1 MNVWLNPTMR
11 HHTTRFLLL
20 ALVMSLGVSPAFAA
34 GHKIGVLLKGRTK
47 FWSVVEQGALTAGEK
62 LGAEVIVKTPPT
74 ESDIAV
80 QILML
85 NALAASGVE
94 AIVIAPGHKVTLAQP
109 VAALAAKGIKF
120 IVIDSPLAGN
130 VSSAFIGTNHRAAG
144 ETAGRLLAGLVKES
158 DEVSLFRHLQ
168 DNAATGDREDGAL
181 AKLREAHPKI
191 SVHGDIYAG
200 NEKEVQVERAKL
212 LLAKYPGTKGILASS
227 TPGTMVMLDVLS
239 HHEPVGA
246 IKLVGFGFNLNEEV
260 AAALDAG
267 TMHGWIAQQPR
278 EIGAR
283 GVEAAVDILNGKA
296 VPPVINVDVFVV
308 TKDNLHDPK
317 TQALLKL

>member
-1 MNVWLNPTMR
+1 MR
-11 HHTTRFLLL
+11 HHTIHFLLL
-20 ALVMSLGVSPAFAA
+20 VLVLSLGQSSVFAA

-47 FWSVVEQGALTAGEK
+47 FWSVVEQGALATGEK

-94 AIVIAPGHKVTLAQP
+94 AIVIAPSHKVTLAQP
-109 VAALAAKGIKF
+109 VAALAAKGIK
-120 IVIDSPLAGN
+120 IVVIDSPLAGN
-130 VSSAFIGTNHRAAG
+130 TTNVFIGTNHRLAGEAAG
-144 ETAGRLLAGLVKES
+144 QLLATLVKES
-158 DEVSLFRHLQ
+158 DPVSLFRHAQ

-191 SVHGDIYAG
+191 LVHGDIYTG
-200 NEKEVQVERAKL
+200 NEKEVQIERAKL
-212 LLAKYPGTKGILASS
+212 LLSKYPDTKAILASA
-227 TPGTMVMLDVLS
+227 TPGTMVMLDVLA
-239 HHEPVGA
+239 HREPLGA
-246 IKLVGFGFNLNEEV
+246 IKLVGFGFNLNDEV

-267 TMHGWIAQQPR
+267 TMHGWIAQLPR
-278 EIGAR
+278 EIGSR
-283 GVEAAVDILNGKA
+283 GVEAAVDLLEGKP
-296 VPPVINVDVFVV
+296 VPPLVNVDVYVV
-308 TKDNLHDPK
+308 TKENLHDPK